1 MNGCIICASRE
12 LRRVVIF
19 DYTTLLR
26 PFGDK
31 IRDFVLTSLGATNY
45 ATMLPAFIIRPLLTF
60 MDENL

>member
-1 MNGCIICASRE
+1 
-12 LRRVVIF
+12 VVIF
-19 DYTTLLR
+19 DYATLLR

-45 ATMLPAFIIRPLLTF
+45 TTMLPAFIIRPLLTF